1 VLTVAFH
8 RNSFN
13 AELVK
18 KQQKQPLKPEMFLTL
33 SRNGSQSMCGLRDAF
48 TAENYLWFCEHFMEC
63 VIPSTDWKLKSRNK
77 KLSHCVTPFLEAFAV
92 LACCN
97 SFEVWDQRWTV
108 DPVNDGGTMA
118 SASDES
124 DDLSAITGLSPKKG
138 FRFTAGSKGSKK
150 HEGWDRKGMDCY
162 NDLLGLVEKQRARAG
177 CTFEHD
183 LLVALSKKRKT
194 GRGNSA
200 ESQPTR
206 VRNGMSDLMRL
217 VGV

>member
-1 VLTVAFH
+1 
-8 RNSFN
+8 
-13 AELVK
+13 
-18 KQQKQPLKPEMFLTL
+18 
-33 SRNGSQSMCGLRDAF
+33 
-48 TAENYLWFCEHFMEC
+48 
-63 VIPSTDWKLKSRNK
+63 
-77 KLSHCVTPFLEAFAV
+77 
-92 LACCN
+92 
-97 SFEVWDQRWTV
+97 
-108 DPVNDGGTMA
+108 MA

>member
-1 VLTVAFH
+1 
-8 RNSFN
+8 
-13 AELVK
+13 
-18 KQQKQPLKPEMFLTL
+18 
-33 SRNGSQSMCGLRDAF
+33 
-48 TAENYLWFCEHFMEC
+48 
-63 VIPSTDWKLKSRNK
+63 
-77 KLSHCVTPFLEAFAV
+77 
-92 LACCN
+92 
-97 SFEVWDQRWTV
+97 
-108 DPVNDGGTMA
+108 
-118 SASDES
+118 
-124 DDLSAITGLSPKKG
+124 
-138 FRFTAGSKGSKK
+138 
-150 HEGWDRKGMDCY
+150 MDCY